1 MNAQTILLAEDNPRD
16 RDFLRQILPDC
27 EIHEASNGEEAL
39 GVLSNWQGD
48 PRVITDLQMPGLGGV
63 EMAKR
68 IWQQHPAARIVF
80 WSQFSDEIY
89 LRSIV
94 RIIPPETVYG
104 YVLKDNAREN
114 IARAIQAVFEECQCW
129 IDPAVRPVQARLQRT
144 DTSVTDA
151 EYEVLLDIA
160 LGLTDN
166 AIARRRF
173 LSRRGV
179 QSRLRSMYS
188 KLEVDHLDGL
198 PSPATET
205 LNLRT
210 RAIAVALSRGLLNTH
225 ELEKAEIE
233 LRRWLSEDAAENP
246 A

>member
-1 MNAQTILLAEDNPRD
+1 MNADAILLAEDNPRD
-16 RDFLRQILPDC
+16 RDFLRGLFPDC
-27 EIHEASNGEEAL
+27 TIREAPDGETAL
-39 GVLSNWQGD
+39 AQLASWEGE
-48 PRVITDLQMPGLGGV
+48 PRVITDLQMPGMGGV
-63 EMAKR
+63 ELAR
-68 IWQQHPAARIVF
+68 QIWEGHPAARIVF
-80 WSQFSDEIY
+80 WSQYSDEIY
-89 LRSIV
+89 LRSIS
-94 RIIPPETVYG
+94 RMIPSETVYG
-104 YVLKDNAREN
+104 YVLKDNAGEN
-114 IARAIQAVFEECQCW
+114 IRRAIEAVFDECQCW
-129 IDPAVRPVQARLQRT
+129 IDPAVRPVQARLNRT

-151 EYEVLLDIA
+151 EFEVLLDIA

-225 ELEKAEIE
+225 ELEKAEQA
-233 LRRWLSEDAAENP
+233 LRQWLAQENDP
-246 A
+246 T